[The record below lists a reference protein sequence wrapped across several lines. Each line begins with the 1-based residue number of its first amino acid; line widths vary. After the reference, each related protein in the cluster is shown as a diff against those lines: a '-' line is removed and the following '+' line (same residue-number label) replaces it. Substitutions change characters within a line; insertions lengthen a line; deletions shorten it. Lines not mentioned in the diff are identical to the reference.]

1 MKNILID
8 LNVLLDY
15 YEEKR
20 RKKYPDSIKAFD
32 FLKHKDFA
40 FVSSSSID
48 NLEYLKYSDLS
59 KAYPIKTRKEKLR
72 VVHKIIREILSYF

>member
-1 MKNILID
+1 MRNILID
-8 LNVLLDY
+8 LNILLDY

-32 FLKHKDFA
+32 FLKYKDFA

-48 NLEYLKYSDLS
+48 NLRYGVMLNHLPFASASCFCMPCQFYS
-59 KAYPIKTRKEKLR
+59 
-72 VVHKIIREILSYF
+72 